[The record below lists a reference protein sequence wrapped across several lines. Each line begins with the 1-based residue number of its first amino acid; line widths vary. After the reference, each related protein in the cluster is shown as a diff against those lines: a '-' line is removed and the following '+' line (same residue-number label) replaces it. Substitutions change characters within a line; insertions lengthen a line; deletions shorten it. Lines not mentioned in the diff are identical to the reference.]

1 MVMDMIV
8 LDLVAMNTPTEGTTA
23 ENTVA
28 DSRGCNGR
36 EINGKEGRSNG
47 EHIMIVH
54 MGGSGHGS
62 GGRVVSGTQ
71 KVQDTSGR
79 GCGERDY
86 IGRRQR
92 TKLRGK

>member
-1 MVMDMIV
+1 MGEMIV
-8 LDLVAMNTPTEGTTA
+8 LDLVAMNTPIESA
-23 ENTVA
+23 MAKNTVT
-28 DSRGCNGR
+28 DSSGCNGR
-36 EINGKEGRSNG
+36 KINGKERQSNG
-47 EHIMIVH
+47 RHIMIVQ

-86 IGRRQR
+86 MGKRQR

>member
-1 MVMDMIV
+1 MIV
-8 LDLVAMNTPTEGTTA
+8 Q
-23 ENTVA
+23 
-28 DSRGCNGR
+28 
-36 EINGKEGRSNG
+36 
-47 EHIMIVH
+47 

-79 GCGERDY
+79 GRGERDY
-86 IGRRQR
+86 LGKRQR